1 MRLQVLNP
9 VAQKA
14 EKKKGARS
22 APRLPTL
29 EGKRIGLYWNLKPG
43 GDAALR
49 RTGELLA
56 ARYAGVETKIYMG
69 SVGSSNRFA
78 TRDDVQRISREVSAV
93 IGATA
98 D

>member
-9 VAQKA
+9 VAQKVV
-14 EKKKGARS
+14 KKGVRA

-78 TRDDVQRISREVSAV
+78 TREDVQRISREVSAV